1 MKQVFT
7 NRLIVFLLGLFLVS
21 CVDTEY
27 NDPEAATNAALP
39 DDTATMTIAD
49 LKSLHTTAGHGDN
62 DTTAIPENTTIVGQV
77 ISSDE
82 EGNVYKELYIQDTTG
97 GILIRIDSS
106 PLYTQFKLG
115 QEVAVICDE
124 LVLGSYGS
132 NIQLGVPSLYEGSP
146 AAGRIP
152 SPIMKRYFFTGAEEE
167 LVTYTATVNEI
178 QEDLDYYVGRR
189 VMIENITVANSDKG
203 KTFADA
209 ENESTQNRYLNDGST
224 DNDIILRTSGY
235 SDFAGDTLP
244 EGTGT
249 LYGLV
254 SRFRDDAQ
262 IYINTPS
269 ADLVDFTLSSGND
282 EDDEDEDNDDDE
294 EEPTPSETV
303 RQIKEAFEGTKYDDI
318 AIEGWNNIVEEGTQG
333 WFYNEYQSNGYANMT
348 VYKQEEKRKVWLISP
363 ILDVNNAEF
372 KVISFD
378 TRQEFATGA
387 TLKVMV
393 SSDFNGSAAPSQ
405 ATWTEINA
413 TLSNDGSSG
422 YGTWTHSGNIDL
434 TSYGNVVVAFLYE
447 GEENV
452 NDGGYSIDN
461 FKFNAEEIISVDPS
475 SYYALADGLSG
486 YNLKSTLHN
495 IISENYV
502 NLGYSALWDAYTTTD
517 DKYGEGKIVWD
528 MYTDI
533 PNPSNPSVP
542 DGDQPGEHEFT
553 QITDKDS
560 GSGGTEEGQYY
571 NREHSMP
578 QSWFNSDEPM
588 KSDIFHVIPADKK
601 VNNTRSNNPYGEV
614 TSGGT
619 ETVNGS
625 ILGYNADGQKVFEPI
640 DEYKGDIARIYFY
653 MATRYEDEISS
664 WDQNSSEAD
673 YVFNGTTGQVFE
685 SGYLQMLLEW
695 HEADPVSQKE
705 IDRNEA
711 IFLLQ
716 GNRNPYVDHPEFIDS
731 IWK

>member
-27 NDPEAATNAALP
+27 DNPETATNAALP

-269 ADLVDFTLSSGND
+269 ADLVDFTLSSNND
-282 EDDEDEDNDDDE
+282 EDDEDEDNDNDE

-348 VYKQEEKRKVWLISP
+348 VFEQSEKRKVWLISP
-363 ILDVNNAEF
+363 ILDVTNAEF
-372 KVISFD
+372 KIVSFD
-378 TRQEFATGA
+378 TRREFVDGA

-393 SSDFNGSAAPSQ
+393 SSDFNGTDAPSN
-405 ATWTEINA
+405 ASWTELNVPF
-413 TLSNDGSSG
+413 SSDGTDF
-422 YGTWTHSGNIDL
+422 YGTWTNSGNIDL
-434 TSYGNVVVAFLYE
+434 SSYGNVVVAFLYE
-447 GEENV
+447 GEDGV